1 MTTSDMPDTTE
12 SAGSSRRLRVAIAG
26 CHRMLNRTPG
36 SHNWGAAFAA
46 VPETEVVAVYDRG
59 AETREA
65 FRACWGPVALFEDF
79 RRMLEEVR
87 PDLLCVATR
96 QTQHATQ
103 IQAAVAAGVRGVL
116 CDKPLVTSMGE
127 AKGLLGAC
135 REAGV
140 PLAFG
145 LDRRWSAR
153 YRAAREAIAEGLLG
167 RVETVVAWGL
177 PNLINHGCHWYD
189 VALALAGDPEVEWVS
204 GQVDPLPDEPPDSR
218 GPRPGRASGASDPG
232 RGEFRRRLDPAG
244 TAQVQLA
251 NGVALYV
258 TPSGRPGPA
267 FEVLGDR
274 GRLVLLNDARA
285 SSLWLAEG
293 SPAALRETPFQLP
306 TDSTIWP
313 TGPAAVRDLVGAV
326 RAGGRT
332 ACDLDEA
339 GRATLIGFA
348 VHESGR
354 QGGRR
359 ITPDEIDP
367 ALRVES
373 FPWGNE

>member
-1 MTTSDMPDTTE
+1 MPTSDMPDTTE

-65 FRACWGPVALFEDF
+65 FQTCWGQVALFEDF
-79 RRMLEEVR
+79 RRMLEEAR

-103 IQAAVAAGVRGVL
+103 IQAAVQAGVRGVL
-116 CDKPLVTSMGE
+116 CDKPLVTTMGE

-145 LDRRWSAR
+145 LDRRWSTR

-218 GPRPGRASGASDPG
+218 
-232 RGEFRRRLDPAG
+232 RRLDPAG

-251 NGVALYV
+251 NRVALYV
-258 TPSGRPGPA
+258 SPAGRPGPA

-274 GRLVLLNDARA
+274 GRLTLLNDARA
-285 SSLWLAEG
+285 TSLWLAEG
-293 SPAALRETPFQLP
+293 SPAALEHADFQLP
-306 TDSTIWP
+306 TTPSAWP

-339 GRATLIGFA
+339 RRATLIGFA
-348 VHESGR
+348 VHDLSR

-359 ITPDEIDP
+359 ITPDEVDP

>member
-1 MTTSDMPDTTE
+1 MDVTE
-12 SAGSSRRLRVAIAG
+12 TEGSPQGLRVAIAG
-26 CHRMLNRTPG
+26 CHRMLSRTPG

-46 VPETEVVAVYDRG
+46 VPETEVVAVFDRG

-65 FRACWGPVALFEDF
+65 FRACWGQVALYADF

-103 IQAAVAAGVRGVL
+103 IQAAVQAGVRGVL

-127 AKGLLGAC
+127 AGALLGAC
-135 REAGV
+135 RGAGV

-145 LDRRWSAR
+145 LDRRWSQR
-153 YRAAREAIAEGLLG
+153 YRAAREAIAEGLVG

-204 GQVDPLPDEPPDSR
+204 GQVDPLPDEPPDSTPSPVTR
-218 GPRPGRASGASDPG
+218 SARSTGAGAPDS
-232 RGEFRRRLDPAG
+232 RRRLDPAG
-244 TAQVQLA
+244 TAQVHLA

-258 TPSGRPGPA
+258 SPAGRPGPA
-267 FEVLGDR
+267 FEVLGDG
-274 GRLVLLNDARA
+274 GRLLLLNDARA
-285 SSLWLAEG
+285 TSLWLAEG
-293 SPAALRETPFQLP
+293 SPAALREAPFQLP
-306 TDSTIWP
+306 ADTPDWP

-339 GRATLIGFA
+339 RRATLIGFA
-348 VHESGR
+348 VHESSR

-359 ITPDEIDP
+359 ITPGEVDP